1 MKLEVSIEEMRK
13 RKIFVGTP
21 MYGGQCHGMYTK
33 ACCDLAAMCA
43 NMGIELRFFF
53 LFNESLITRA
63 RNYIAD
69 EFLRSGFTHLLF
81 LDSDIGFNPHDA
93 LALVAL
99 AEEGSDRDI
108 VCGPY
113 PKKCIAWERI
123 VSAVENGIPPNNNPA
138 DLEQYVGDFV
148 FNPVGGAARMSIG
161 EPVEVL
167 EGGTG
172 FMCIRRD
179 VLVKY
184 AEEYKEIA
192 SYLPDHNRSEHF
204 DGTRE
209 ITAFFDTI
217 IDEDSRRYLS
227 EDYMF
232 CQWSRKIGFK
242 VWMCPWMQL
251 QHIGSY
257 VFAGN
262 LPAISQLPNASHGG
276 VIAKP
281 VAKMAGSGANT
292 SPLQIKP
299 PSPPPAPV
307 IPFPKVDS
315 EQLSSRAERRRAE
328 AEERRNKRK
337 QSKRRKAAKAK

>member
-1 MKLEVSIEEMRK
+1 M
-13 RKIFVGTP
+13 
-21 MYGGQCHGMYTK
+21 
-33 ACCDLAAMCA
+33 
-43 NMGIELRFFF
+43 
-53 LFNESLITRA
+53 
-63 RNYIAD
+63 
-69 EFLRSGFTHLLF
+69 
-81 LDSDIGFNPHDA
+81 
-93 LALVAL
+93 
-99 AEEGSDRDI
+99 
-108 VCGPY
+108 
-113 PKKCIAWERI
+113 
-123 VSAVENGIPPNNNPA
+123 SAVENGIPPDGNPA

-148 FNPVGGAARMSIG
+148 FNPVGGAARMAIG

-172 FMCIRRD
+172 FMCIQRD

-184 AEEYKEIA
+184 AEEYKDIA

-217 IDEDSRRYLS
+217 IDEDSKRYLS

-242 VWMCPWMQL
+242 VWMCPWMML

-276 VIAKP
+276 VVDRP
-281 VAKMAGSGANT
+281 VAKMSGAGGT
-292 SPLQIKP
+292 GSPLQVQP
-299 PSPPPAPV
+299 PKPPAPV
-307 IPFPKVDS
+307 IPFPKADS
-315 EQLSSRAERRRAE
+315 GQLASRAERRRAE
-328 AEERRNKRK
+328 AEERRKKRK
-337 QSKRRKAAKAK
+337 ESKKKKAKAK

>member
-1 MKLEVSIEEMRK
+1 LKLEVSIEEMRK
-13 RKIFVGTP
+13 KKIFIGTP

-81 LDSDIGFNPHDA
+81 IDSDIGFNPQDA
-93 LALVAL
+93 LALIAL
-99 AEEGSDRDI
+99 ADEESDKDI
-108 VCGPY
+108 VCGTY

-123 VSAVENGIPPNNNPA
+123 VSAVQNGIPPNNNPA

-148 FNPVGGAARMSIG
+148 FNPVGGQQKMMIG

-167 EGGTG
+167 ESGTG
-172 FMCIRRD
+172 FMCIQRK
-179 VLVKY
+179 VLEKY
-184 AEEYKEIA
+184 AEEYKDY

-204 DGTRE
+204 DGSRE

-217 IDEDSRRYLS
+217 IDPESKRYLS

-242 VWMCPWMQL
+242 VWACPWMQL
-251 QHIGSY
+251 QHIGSH
-257 VFAGN
+257 VFSGN
-262 LPAISQLPNASHGG
+262 LPAIAQLPNASHGG
-276 VIAKP
+276 LVDSP
-281 VAKMAGSGANT
+281 VAKIGGSGG
-292 SPLQIKP
+292 
-299 PSPPPAPV
+299 
-307 IPFPKVDS
+307 KVDMS
-315 EQLSSRAERRRAE
+315 GFKPNDESIANRAERRRTE
-328 AEERRNKRK
+328 AAERRKKRK
-337 QSKRRKAAKAK
+337 EAKKTAKAK